1 MPQSFCS
8 ACGHPFGVG
17 SEYCEACGAAV
28 KHGSVVTHETV
39 PVGNQP
45 APGLLL
51 GIGHFFASQAY
62 LSLITLLVFSGL
74 LVALAPVGL
83 GYLRMQGRTGDV
95 VGQATTRSLG
105 TGDLGARNVNTF
117 ERCSPIEVYFTD
129 KALMSQVAALLES
142 LDAVIAY
149 GPTENGSFEIFV
161 APDKAPA
168 VAAALNKAGDVVL
181 KASTRQRCLAK

>member
-8 ACGHPFGVG
+8 ACGHPFGVD
-17 SEYCEACGAAV
+17 SEFCEACGAAV
-28 KHGSVVTHETV
+28 EHGSVVTHETV
-39 PVGNQP
+39 PAGNQP

-51 GIGHFFASQAY
+51 GIGHFFASQPY

-83 GYLRMQGRTGDV
+83 GYLRTQGRAGDV

-105 TGDLGARNVNTF
+105 AGNVNSF
-117 ERCSPIEVYFTD
+117 ARCSPIEVYFTD
-129 KALMSQVAALLES
+129 KALMSQVDALLES

-149 GPTENGSFEIFV
+149 GPTENGSFEISV
-161 APDKAPA
+161 APENAPA

>member
-17 SEYCEACGAAV
+17 SKFCEACGAALE
-28 KHGSVVTHETV
+28 HGSAVRPATV
-39 PVGNQP
+39 PADNHP

-51 GIGHFFASQAY
+51 DVGHFFASQAY

-83 GYLRMQGRTGDV
+83 GYLRTQGRTGDV

-105 TGDLGARNVNTF
+105 ARDVDTLA
-117 ERCSPIEVYFTD
+117 RCSPIEVYFTD
-129 KALMSQVAALLES
+129 KAMVTQVAVLLES

-149 GPTENGSFEIFV
+149 GPTENGSFEISV
-161 APDKAPA
+161 AHENAPA
-168 VAAALNKAGDVVL
+168 VAAALNKASDVVL
-181 KASTRQRCLAK
+181 KASTRQRCMAK